1 MTNEAQNSIAL
12 HSTPS
17 AVGQISLL
25 LAAEIVAPEVVGIMA
40 RILITGCR
48 GGMGLDVAC
57 RLLKRGHRVY
67 ATVHKENSVDE
78 LRSVLTSFGENFVVD
93 KLDVT
98 EANDI
103 NKVDEWDID
112 VLINNAAIGDSG
124 PLAEIDPQ
132 RISAVFETNVFSAL
146 RLTQKVLSQMI
157 AKGEGRIVFM
167 GSMAGLIPMPFYA
180 PYAMTKSA
188 LESVASSLRTELKPF
203 GIKVILINP
212 GGYNTGFNQ
221 KNLAKKYE
229 WMDVNGLYKDHMGY
243 VREAGERLVKREVQ
257 DTQSIA
263 KQVVKAVEARR
274 PKRRYVAPRWEWVF
288 LPLVRRFG

>member
-1 MTNEAQNSIAL
+1 
-12 HSTPS
+12 
-17 AVGQISLL
+17 
-25 LAAEIVAPEVVGIMA
+25 MA
-40 RILITGCR
+40 NVLITGCR
-48 GGMGLDVAC
+48 GGIGLDVAC
-57 RLLKRGHRVY
+57 RLLRRGHRVY
-67 ATVHKENSVDE
+67 ATVHKENSIDE
-78 LRSVLTSFGENFVVD
+78 LRTVLASFGENFVVD

-98 EANDI
+98 AMNDI
-103 NKVDEWDID
+103 DKVDEWDVD

-132 RISAVFETNVFSAL
+132 RISVVFATNLFSTL
-146 RLTQKVLSQMI
+146 RLTQKILPQMI
-157 AKGEGRIVFM
+157 ATGEGRIVFM

-203 GIKVILINP
+203 GIKVVIINP

-229 WMDVNGLYKDHMGY
+229 WMDVNGLYKDHMEY
-243 VREAGERLVKREVQ
+243 VHEAGERLMKRELQ
-257 DTQSIA
+257 DTRTIA
-263 KQVVKAVEARR
+263 KQVVKAVESRR
-274 PKRRYVAPRWEWVF
+274 PKRRYVAPKWEWIF

>member
-25 LAAEIVAPEVVGIMA
+25 QAAEIVAPEAIGIMA

-48 GGMGLDVAC
+48 GGIGLDVAC
-57 RLLKRGHRVY
+57 RLLKRGHSVY
-67 ATVHKENSVDE
+67 ATVHREASVDE

-124 PLAEIDPQ
+124 P
-132 RISAVFETNVFSAL
+132 
-146 RLTQKVLSQMI
+146 
-157 AKGEGRIVFM
+157 
-167 GSMAGLIPMPFYA
+167 
-180 PYAMTKSA
+180 
-188 LESVASSLRTELKPF
+188 
-203 GIKVILINP
+203 
-212 GGYNTGFNQ
+212 
-221 KNLAKKYE
+221 
-229 WMDVNGLYKDHMGY
+229 
-243 VREAGERLVKREVQ
+243 
-257 DTQSIA
+257 
-263 KQVVKAVEARR
+263 
-274 PKRRYVAPRWEWVF
+274 
-288 LPLVRRFG
+288 

>member
-1 MTNEAQNSIAL
+1 
-12 HSTPS
+12 
-17 AVGQISLL
+17 
-25 LAAEIVAPEVVGIMA
+25 MA
-40 RILITGCR
+40 RVLITGCR
-48 GGMGLDVAC
+48 GGIGRDVAC

-67 ATVHKENSVDE
+67 ATVHREAAVEE
-78 LRSVLTSFGENFVVD
+78 LRSVLKSFGDNFLVG

-98 EANDI
+98 EASDI
-103 NKVDEWDID
+103 NKVDAWDID

-124 PLAEIDPQ
+124 PLVEIDPQ
-132 RISAVFETNVFSAL
+132 RIRAVFETNVFSAL
-146 RLTQKVLSQMI
+146 RLTQKVVPKMI
-157 AKGEGRIVFM
+157 ARGGGRIVFM

-203 GIKVILINP
+203 GIKVIIINP

-243 VREAGERLVKREVQ
+243 VSEAGERLMKRELQ

-263 KQVVKAVEARR
+263 KQVVKAIESRR
-274 PKRRYVAPRWEWVF
+274 PKRRYVAPKWEWIF
-288 LPLVRRFG
+288 LPLVRWFG